1 MTICNHVWVEE
12 DYGYLCTACGLVDPC
27 FEGERRYDPDD
38 WNENEDWND
47 DEEWFDC
54 GWVRGVGCT
63 LAGTESCD
71 FDCPFRFEGYTIH
84 SLRKYAITDWRT
96 SGADL
101 EVAAAMAGHAGV
113 KVTAEIYSQATMER
127 KRAAVT
133 KKTS

>member
-71 FDCPFRFEGYTIH
+71 FDCPFREENHRGLALTRAR
-84 SLRKYAITDWRT
+84 LA
-96 SGADL
+96 
-101 EVAAAMAGHAGV
+101 
-113 KVTAEIYSQATMER
+113 
-127 KRAAVT
+127 KRAARHQDA
-133 KKTS
+133 KND